1 MANKDEYINSHSNI
15 AFRIYSSKNFLVF
28 PAKIALGGWVECYLT
43 GLGKFSL
50 HWCHTTIVNNLSN
63 KCDTYFYT
71 GIRKYQGCRG
81 DWILI
86 PIPVP
91 YPQKNPWESPQY
103 PHIHRIPKFS
113 IATPAHPTHCVFL
126 FDAYI
131 IFALSCQNNKHRFTV
146 RVPSNRYLM
155 ALHVAQPST

>member
-1 MANKDEYINSHSNI
+1 MLPWIMVNKDEYINSHSNI

-86 PIPVP
+86 SIPIP
-91 YPQKNPWESPQY
+91 YPQKNPQNPEILHS
-103 PHIHRIPKFS
+103 HTG
-113 IATPAHPTHCVFL
+113 TPYTLC
-126 FDAYI
+126 
-131 IFALSCQNNKHRFTV
+131 IFVWCIYHFCTV
-146 RVPSNRYLM
+146 MSK
-155 ALHVAQPST
+155 Q